1 MCNVH
6 NLLIRKNALKLAYI
20 RYFRYFCSMIELAQ
34 HIEVLLLENDCVIVP
49 GLGGFVAHYT
59 PAMRVAEENV
69 FLPPTRI
76 IGFNPQLKMNDGLLV
91 QSYMAVYDTDFSD
104 ATRIVEKEVAHIFTA
119 LHEEGKV
126 DLPNIGELRY
136 SIHGI
141 YDFVPY
147 DHKITTPYLYG
158 LDSFEMQEL
167 AELKKPYMEKTIRY
181 SVPVV
186 PEDKKRRF
194 EIKFNRSYLSNAVA
208 MIAVVALFFFLS
220 TPIENTEV
228 VEGNYA
234 QLLPNELFEMIEK
247 ESLAINPIVVSRK
260 ADTPKASAQKN
271 TGQKAKKKVVPVAVR
286 EVKVGQA
293 NAQNAPVVSQ
303 PKQQAAEV
311 SSSTSVTTKSEIQK
325 TTAGT
330 VAPSLVS
337 TQKYHVI
344 IASVGTEKDAEAM
357 AKQLIEKGYPHA
369 KAIVGDGKM
378 RVSIESCGT
387 ETKAYQALNRVRQNE
402 TYKNAWVL
410 KK

>member
-1 MCNVH
+1 
-6 NLLIRKNALKLAYI
+6 
-20 RYFRYFCSMIELAQ
+20 MIELAQ

-104 ATRIVEKEVAHIFTA
+104 ATRIVEKEVAYIFTA

-136 SIHGI
+136 SIHGT
-141 YDFVPY
+141 YDFAPY

-186 PEDKKRRF
+186 LEDKKRRV

-260 ADTPKASAQKN
+260 ADTPKTSAQKN

-311 SSSTSVTTKSEIQK
+311 SSSASATIKSEVQK

-337 TQKYHVI
+337 AKKYHII

-387 ETKAYQALNRVRQNE
+387 ETEAYQALNRVRQNE

>member
-1 MCNVH
+1 
-6 NLLIRKNALKLAYI
+6 
-20 RYFRYFCSMIELAQ
+20 MIELAQ

-59 PAMRVAEENV
+59 PAMRVAEENG

-303 PKQQAAEV
+303 PKQQVAEV
-311 SSSTSVTTKSEIQK
+311 SSSVSTTKKSEVQK
-325 TTAGT
+325 TTTGT

-337 TQKYHVI
+337 AKKYHVI

>member
-1 MCNVH
+1 
-6 NLLIRKNALKLAYI
+6 
-20 RYFRYFCSMIELAQ
+20 MIELAQ

-167 AELKKPYMEKTIRY
+167 AELKKPYMEKAIRY

-234 QLLPNELFEMIEK
+234 QLLPNELFEMIER

-337 TQKYHVI
+337 AQKYHVI

-387 ETKAYQALNRVRQNE
+387 ETEAYQALNRVRQNE

>member
-1 MCNVH
+1 
-6 NLLIRKNALKLAYI
+6 
-20 RYFRYFCSMIELAQ
+20 MIELAQ

-303 PKQQAAEV
+303 PKQQTAEV

-387 ETKAYQALNRVRQNE
+387 ETEAYQALNRVRQNE

>member
-1 MCNVH
+1 
-6 NLLIRKNALKLAYI
+6 
-20 RYFRYFCSMIELAQ
+20 MIELAQ

-104 ATRIVEKEVAHIFTA
+104 ATRIVEKEVAYIFTT

-136 SIHGI
+136 SIHGT
-141 YDFVPY
+141 YDFAPY

-260 ADTPKASAQKN
+260 ADTPKSSAQKN

-325 TTAGT
+325 TTART

-337 TQKYHVI
+337 AQKYHVI

>member
-1 MCNVH
+1 MNFWHISNKTPNFV
-6 NLLIRKNALKLAYI
+6 L
-20 RYFRYFCSMIELAQ
+20 MIELAQ

-104 ATRIVEKEVAHIFTA
+104 ATRIVEKEVAYIFTT

-186 PEDKKRRF
+186 PEDKKRKF
-194 EIKFNRSYLSNAVA
+194 EFKFNRSYLSNAVA

-260 ADTPKASAQKN
+260 ADTPKASAQKT

-293 NAQNAPVVSQ
+293 NAQNAPVVAQ

-337 TQKYHVI
+337 AQKYHVI

-387 ETKAYQALNRVRQNE
+387 ETEAYQTLNRIRQNE
-402 TYKNAWVL
+402 TYQNAWVL

>member
-1 MCNVH
+1 
-6 NLLIRKNALKLAYI
+6 
-20 RYFRYFCSMIELAQ
+20 MIELAQ

-104 ATRIVEKEVAHIFTA
+104 ATRIVEKEVAYIFTV

-141 YDFVPY
+141 YDFAPY

-186 PEDKKRRF
+186 PEDKKRRV

-337 TQKYHVI
+337 AQKYHVI

-387 ETKAYQALNRVRQNE
+387 ETEAYQALNRVRQNE

>member
-1 MCNVH
+1 
-6 NLLIRKNALKLAYI
+6 
-20 RYFRYFCSMIELAQ
+20 MIELAQ

-141 YDFVPY
+141 YDFAPY

-167 AELKKPYMEKTIRY
+167 AELKKPYAELKKPYMEKTIRY

-337 TQKYHVI
+337 AQKYHVI

-387 ETKAYQALNRVRQNE
+387 ETEAYQALNRVRQNE

>member
-1 MCNVH
+1 
-6 NLLIRKNALKLAYI
+6 
-20 RYFRYFCSMIELAQ
+20 MIELAQ

-167 AELKKPYMEKTIRY
+167 AELKKPYMEKAIRY

-337 TQKYHVI
+337 AQKYHVI

-378 RVSIESCGT
+378 RVSIEPCGT
-387 ETKAYQALNRVRQNE
+387 ETEAYQALNRVRQNE

>member
-1 MCNVH
+1 
-6 NLLIRKNALKLAYI
+6 
-20 RYFRYFCSMIELAQ
+20 MIELAQ

-167 AELKKPYMEKTIRY
+167 AELKKPYAELKKPYMEKTIRY

-293 NAQNAPVVSQ
+293 NAQNAPVVTQ

-337 TQKYHVI
+337 AQKYHVI

-387 ETKAYQALNRVRQNE
+387 ETEAYQALNRVRQNE

>member
-1 MCNVH
+1 
-6 NLLIRKNALKLAYI
+6 
-20 RYFRYFCSMIELAQ
+20 MIELAQ

-167 AELKKPYMEKTIRY
+167 AELKKQYMEKTIRY

-337 TQKYHVI
+337 AQKYHVI

-387 ETKAYQALNRVRQNE
+387 ETEAYQALNRVRQNE

>member
-1 MCNVH
+1 
-6 NLLIRKNALKLAYI
+6 
-20 RYFRYFCSMIELAQ
+20 MIELAQ

-104 ATRIVEKEVAHIFTA
+104 ATRIVEKEVAYIFTA

-136 SIHGI
+136 SIHGT
-141 YDFVPY
+141 YDFAPY

-167 AELKKPYMEKTIRY
+167 AELKKPSMEKTIRY
-181 SVPVV
+181 SVV
-186 PEDKKRRF
+186 PEDKKRRVD
-194 EIKFNRSYLSNAVA
+194 IKFNRSYLSNAVA

-337 TQKYHVI
+337 AQKYHVI

-387 ETKAYQALNRVRQNE
+387 ETEAYQALNRVRQNE

>member
-1 MCNVH
+1 
-6 NLLIRKNALKLAYI
+6 
-20 RYFRYFCSMIELAQ
+20 MIELAQ

-104 ATRIVEKEVAHIFTA
+104 ATRIVEKEVAYIFTA
-119 LHEEGKV
+119 LHEDGKV

-141 YDFVPY
+141 YDFAPY

-186 PEDKKRRF
+186 PEDKKRRV

-260 ADTPKASAQKN
+260 ADTPKTSAQKN

-330 VAPSLVS
+330 VAPSPVS
-337 TQKYHVI
+337 AQKYHVI

-387 ETKAYQALNRVRQNE
+387 ETEAYQALNRVRQNE

>member
-1 MCNVH
+1 
-6 NLLIRKNALKLAYI
+6 
-20 RYFRYFCSMIELAQ
+20 MIELAQ

-260 ADTPKASAQKN
+260 ADTLKTSAQKN

>member
-1 MCNVH
+1 
-6 NLLIRKNALKLAYI
+6 
-20 RYFRYFCSMIELAQ
+20 MIELAQ

-147 DHKITTPYLYG
+147 DHKITTPYSYG

-337 TQKYHVI
+337 AQKYHVI

-387 ETKAYQALNRVRQNE
+387 ETEAYQALNRVRQNE

>member
-1 MCNVH
+1 
-6 NLLIRKNALKLAYI
+6 
-20 RYFRYFCSMIELAQ
+20 MIELAQ

>member
-1 MCNVH
+1 
-6 NLLIRKNALKLAYI
+6 
-20 RYFRYFCSMIELAQ
+20 MIELAQ

-141 YDFVPY
+141 YDFVP
-147 DHKITTPYLYG
+147 DDLKITSPYFFG

-337 TQKYHVI
+337 AQKYHVI

-387 ETKAYQALNRVRQNE
+387 ETEAYQALNRVRQNE

>member
-1 MCNVH
+1 
-6 NLLIRKNALKLAYI
+6 
-20 RYFRYFCSMIELAQ
+20 MIELAQ

-337 TQKYHVI
+337 AQKYHVI

-378 RVSIESCGT
+378 RVSIESCDT
-387 ETKAYQALNRVRQNE
+387 ETEAYQALNRVRQNE

>member
-1 MCNVH
+1 
-6 NLLIRKNALKLAYI
+6 
-20 RYFRYFCSMIELAQ
+20 MIELAQ

-337 TQKYHVI
+337 AQKYHVI

-378 RVSIESCGT
+378 RVSIESCGAET
-387 ETKAYQALNRVRQNE
+387 EAYQALNRVRQNE

>member
-1 MCNVH
+1 
-6 NLLIRKNALKLAYI
+6 
-20 RYFRYFCSMIELAQ
+20 MIELAQ

-119 LHEEGKV
+119 LHEDGKV

-141 YDFVPY
+141 YDFAPY

-186 PEDKKRRF
+186 PEDKKRRV

-260 ADTPKASAQKN
+260 ADTPKTSAQKN

-337 TQKYHVI
+337 AQKYHVI

-387 ETKAYQALNRVRQNE
+387 ETEAYQALNRVRQNE

>member
-1 MCNVH
+1 
-6 NLLIRKNALKLAYI
+6 
-20 RYFRYFCSMIELAQ
+20 MIELAQ

-104 ATRIVEKEVAHIFTA
+104 ATRIVEKEVAYIFTA
-119 LHEEGKV
+119 LHEDGKV

-141 YDFVPY
+141 YDFAPY

-186 PEDKKRRF
+186 LEDKKRRV

-260 ADTPKASAQKN
+260 ANTPKTSAQKN

-311 SSSTSVTTKSEIQK
+311 SSSASATIKSEVQK

-337 TQKYHVI
+337 AKKYHII

-387 ETKAYQALNRVRQNE
+387 ETEAYQALNRVRQNE

>member
-1 MCNVH
+1 
-6 NLLIRKNALKLAYI
+6 
-20 RYFRYFCSMIELAQ
+20 MIELAQ

-141 YDFVPY
+141 YDFVPD

-337 TQKYHVI
+337 AQKYHVI

-387 ETKAYQALNRVRQNE
+387 ETEAYQALNRVRQNE

>member
-1 MCNVH
+1 
-6 NLLIRKNALKLAYI
+6 
-20 RYFRYFCSMIELAQ
+20 MIELAQ

-167 AELKKPYMEKTIRY
+167 AELKKPYAELKKPYIEKTIRY

-337 TQKYHVI
+337 AQKYHVI

-387 ETKAYQALNRVRQNE
+387 ETEAYQALNRVRQNE

>member
-1 MCNVH
+1 
-6 NLLIRKNALKLAYI
+6 
-20 RYFRYFCSMIELAQ
+20 MIELAQ

-91 QSYMAVYDTDFSD
+91 QSYMAVYNTDFSD
-104 ATRIVEKEVAHIFTA
+104 ATRIVEKEVAYIFTA

-167 AELKKPYMEKTIRY
+167 VELKKPYMEKTIRY

-186 PEDKKRRF
+186 PEDKKRKF

-228 VEGNYA
+228 FEGNYA

-286 EVKVGQA
+286 EVKVSQA
-293 NAQNAPVVSQ
+293 NMQNASVVSRS
-303 PKQQAAEV
+303 KQQAAEV
-311 SSSTSVTTKSEIQK
+311 SSSASATIKSEVQK

-337 TQKYHVI
+337 AKKYHVI

-357 AKQLIEKGYPHA
+357 ARQLIEKGYPHA

-387 ETKAYQALNRVRQNE
+387 ETEAYQALNRVRQNE